1 MLYRTLSIHE
11 HGVLVLCLFLWRF
24 YQSRVK
30 DSSLLLHALLA
41 SSLIWL
47 ATMRL
52 PYYITPFLLASF
64 VFISC
69 GQEDEEVLAPS
80 QDRMV
85 EASTQLP
92 LGTWS
97 IAQYKEQGSFFSFSS
112 ESMLHFTE
120 SQLLVLEEVT
130 AFDINEG
137 QRFDKIDTT
146 AVYSIEQYTDGYL
159 IDSYPATF
167 SANRDSSLT
176 LCCNGWQVFLCR

>member
-1 MLYRTLSIHE
+1 
-11 HGVLVLCLFLWRF
+11 
-24 YQSRVK
+24 
-30 DSSLLLHALLA
+30 
-41 SSLIWL
+41 
-47 ATMRL
+47 MRL

-69 GQEDEEVLAPS
+69 GQEDEEVLASS

-97 IAQYKEQGSFFSFSS
+97 IAQYKEQGSSFSFSS
-112 ESMLHFTE
+112 KSMLHFTE

-137 QRFDKIDTT
+137 QRFDIIDTT
-146 AVYSIEQYTDGYL
+146 AVYSIEQHTDGY
-159 IDSYPATF
+159 
-167 SANRDSSLT
+167 R
-176 LCCNGWQVFLCR
+176 